1 MKKVTA
7 AELAKRLRDLVEDER
22 YRTGAAAIAAQMS
35 HEPGVAGAVAE
46 IEKILPAH

>member
-7 AELAKRLRDLVEDER
+7 AELAKRLHDLVGNER
-22 YRTGAAAIAAQMS
+22 YRTSAAAIAAQMAG
-35 HEPGVAGAVAE
+35 EPGVAGAVAE